1 MASPDTRPFAI
12 ALMGPT
18 ASGKTQ
24 AALDLASRW
33 PVHLISVDSALVY
46 RHLDI
51 GSAKPDAATLTQFP
65 HALINIVE
73 PWQPYSAADFA
84 RDARTE
90 IDHAL
95 AQGKMPVLVGGTGL
109 YFRALTQG
117 LSDLPE
123 SDPEIRKALEAEL
136 AARGLGALHAR
147 LLLLDPKAASKIHP
161 NDPQRT
167 LRALEVI
174 QLTGQPLSALQ
185 GQRRTELPVRLL
197 KLVLCPADRSLLH
210 ERIAT
215 RFEQM
220 LKDGLLAEVERLR
233 AMPEVHADLPAIRAV
248 GYRQAW
254 EALTGSM
261 PMTELKDRGI
271 FATRQ
276 LAKRQITWLR
286 AEADA
291 FWLDSSRID
300 FLDTLQNRVLLAR
313 GQ

>member
-1 MASPDTRPFAI
+1 MPDTRPFAL

-24 AALDLASRW
+24 AALDVAARW

-51 GSAKPDAATLTQFP
+51 GSAKPDAGTLARFP
-65 HALINIVE
+65 HALIDIVE

-84 RDARTE
+84 RDAQAE
-90 IDHAL
+90 IDRAL

-123 SDPEIRKALEAEL
+123 SDPEIRNALEIEL
-136 AARGLGALHAR
+136 AANGLGALHAR
-147 LLLLDPKAASKIHP
+147 LQTLDPKAASKIHP
-161 NDPQRT
+161 NDQQRT

-174 QLTGQPLSALQ
+174 RLTGQPISALQ
-185 GQRRTELPVRLL
+185 GQRRAELPVRLL
-197 KLVLCPADRSLLH
+197 KLVLCPADRGLLH
-210 ERIAT
+210 ERIAI

-220 LKDGLLAEVERLR
+220 LQDGLVAEVERLR
-233 AMPEVHADLPAIRAV
+233 AMPGVHSDLPALRAV

-254 EALTGSM
+254 EALDGSF
-261 PMTELKDRGI
+261 PMNELKDRGI

-286 AEADA
+286 AEMDA
-291 FWLDSSRID
+291 FWIDSSHPQ
-300 FLDTLQNRVLLAR
+300 FLQALLSRVTLAR
-313 GQ
+313 S

>member
-1 MASPDTRPFAI
+1 MSQPDTRPFAL

-24 AALDLASRW
+24 AALDVATRW
-33 PVHLISVDSALVY
+33 PAHLISVDSALVY
-46 RHLDI
+46 RHLDV
-51 GSAKPDAATLTQFP
+51 GSAKPDAATRARFP
-65 HALINIVE
+65 HALIDICE

-84 RDARTE
+84 RDARVE
-90 IDHAL
+90 IDRAL

-109 YFRALTQG
+109 YFRALTEG

-123 SDPEIRKALEAEL
+123 SDPQIRTELDAEL

-147 LLLLDPKAASKIHP
+147 LQTLDPKAASKIHP

-174 QLTGQPLSALQ
+174 QLTGQPLSTLQ
-185 GQRRTELPVRLL
+185 GQRRADLPVRLL
-197 KLVLCPADRSLLH
+197 KLVLCPADRGLLH
-210 ERIAT
+210 ARIAI

-220 LKDGLLAEVERLR
+220 LTDGLIAEVEKLR
-233 AMPEVHADLPAIRAV
+233 AMPNVHADLPALRAV
-248 GYRQAW
+248 GYRQTW
-254 EALTGSM
+254 EALDGSI
-261 PMTELKDRGI
+261 PMRELCDRGI

-291 FWLDSSRID
+291 YWLDSSQAD
-300 FLDTLQNRVLLAR
+300 FLSELLRRVALAR
-313 GQ
+313 D

>member
-1 MASPDTRPFAI
+1 MPAPDTRPFAL

-24 AALDLASRW
+24 AALDLAARW

-51 GSAKPDAATLTQFP
+51 GSAKPDACTLGQYP
-65 HALINIVE
+65 HALIDIAD

-84 RDARTE
+84 RDARAE
-90 IDHAL
+90 IQRGL
-95 AQGKMPVLVGGTGL
+95 TMGRMPVLVGGTGL

-123 SDPEIRKALEAEL
+123 SDPAIRQELDAEL
-136 AARGLGALHAR
+136 QTHGLPALHAR
-147 LLLLDPKAASKIHP
+147 LASLDPSAAARIHP

-174 QLTGQPLSALQ
+174 QLTGRPLSEQQ
-185 GQRRTELPVRLL
+185 GQRRAELPVRLL
-197 KLVLCPADRSLLH
+197 KLVLCPADRSVLH
-210 ERIAT
+210 QRIGL

-220 LKDGLLAEVERLR
+220 LATGLIEEVERLR
-233 AMPEVHADLPAIRAV
+233 AMPEVHADLPALRAV
-248 GYRQAW
+248 GYRQVW
-254 EALTGSM
+254 EALDGNF
-261 PMTELKDRGI
+261 PRAELKDRGI

-286 AEADA
+286 AEYDA
-291 FWLDSSRID
+291 FWLDPTQPG
-300 FLDTLQNRVLLAR
+300 FFAELCQRVAMAR
-313 GQ
+313 E

>member
-1 MASPDTRPFAI
+1 MSAPDTRPFAL

-24 AALDLASRW
+24 AALDVATRW

-46 RHLDI
+46 RQLDI
-51 GSAKPDAATLTQFP
+51 GSAKPDAATLTRFP
-65 HALINIVE
+65 HALIDIVE

-84 RDARTE
+84 RDARAE
-90 IDHAL
+90 IDRAL

-123 SDPEIRKALEAEL
+123 SDPEIRKALEIEL
-136 AARGLGALHAR
+136 ATNGLGALHAR
-147 LLLLDPKAASKIHP
+147 LQTLDPKAASKIHP

-174 QLTGQPLSALQ
+174 QITGQPLSALQ
-185 GQRRTELPVRLL
+185 GQRRAELPVRLL
-197 KLVLCPADRSLLH
+197 KLVLCPADRGLLH
-210 ERIAT
+210 ERIAI
-215 RFEQM
+215 RFQQM
-220 LKDGLLAEVERLR
+220 LQDGLLAEVERLR
-233 AMPEVHADLPAIRAV
+233 AMPEVHADLPALRAV

-254 EALTGSM
+254 ETLDGNM
-261 PMTELKDRGI
+261 PMKELKDRGI

-286 AEADA
+286 AEVDA
-291 FWLDSSRID
+291 FWIDSSHPQ
-300 FLDTLQNRVLLAR
+300 FLHELLSRVTLAR
-313 GQ
+313 S